1 MTSRERFQETMRYGR
16 PDRVPYF
23 EEGIRDEVLE
33 VWRRQ
38 GMPPDIDLSHMFLFD
53 RWEQI
58 EMDLGPR
65 PPFRRWPTTRSEL
78 DAWRRRLDP

>member
-1 MTSRERFQETMRYGR
+1 MNSHEQFHETMRYGT

-38 GMPPDIDLSHMFLFD
+38 GLPLQADLARMFHTDQYEELLPNFD
-53 RWEQI
+53 
-58 EMDLGPR
+58 
-65 PPFRRWPTTRSEL
+65 PFPELKKWLEVLRRHGVEG
-78 DAWRRRLDP
+78 